1 MLPVW
6 RSVGS
11 LPRRMSPP
19 PSSSICV
26 RLDSVAVVPGW
37 PRSRRKSDQHS
48 DARLSQNAGRSV
60 ANVGS
65 KRPFVVKL
73 KRARRRV
80 ERACLPF
87 EWLAGLYLRRL
98 RRDHAARLQNASNE
112 EAGYASEDYL
122 RAQSEIREAV
132 EGDRTDRL
140 VRQARRYHIVPPEFP
155 GAAPLND
162 DKSWERG
169 PVSDEWRLRP
179 KAFAELY
186 REVEDAKAR
195 RRLVLE
201 SWAKIL
207 GGLITG
213 LVALLSVI
221 VSLVLAL
228 RS

>member
-1 MLPVW
+1 VAK
-6 RSVGS
+6 V
-11 LPRRMSPP
+11 
-19 PSSSICV
+19 SSKHPFIV
-26 RLDSVAVVPGW
+26 KVKRVY
-37 PRSRRKSDQHS
+37 
-48 DARLSQNAGRSV
+48 GRI
-60 ANVGS
+60 
-65 KRPFVVKL
+65 
-73 KRARRRV
+73 

-87 EWLAGLYLRRL
+87 EMLARVYLRRL
-98 RRDHAARLQNASNE
+98 HRRHAARLRGASGE
-112 EAGYASEDYL
+112 EARYESEEYI
-122 RAQSEIREAV
+122 RAQAEIREAV
-132 EGDRTDRL
+132 EGDRSDRL

-162 DKSWERG
+162 DPSWERG

-179 KAFAELY
+179 KIFAALY
-186 REVEDAKAR
+186 REVDDAKAR